1 MNTHREY
8 GHEFQMIRSNVEG
21 ACIHCGVRIAMY
33 SDVNGWPGDDQFRIW
48 LHPDGTWSR
57 FGAKMRAGGKTG
69 LGSQLRSLERAQIGI
84 PACTARLRPK
94 RENAVSGLAAWRAA
108 KRLAQELKEAVL

>member
-33 SDVNGWPGDDQFRIW
+33 SDVNGWPEIG
-48 LHPDGTWSR
+48 
-57 FGAKMRAGGKTG
+57 RAH
-69 LGSQLRSLERAQIGI
+69 
-84 PACTARLRPK
+84 
-94 RENAVSGLAAWRAA
+94 V
-108 KRLAQELKEAVL
+108 